1 MWPFASESRGR
12 LATLCGHWGLFL
24 LSPWRACT
32 LQSLLRKNLI
42 IGGARHSFPDH
53 LISQKKDRGTKFVL
67 NSLLGSIN
75 CVSFTSHSSLLRPHL
90 CTHFIIREKTDVPR
104 WGFSTGSGVGSRA
117 GRTQAGRS
125 PCALLTTGTCSD
137 PWNKVAQLGDYFK
150 GHHAWPRTA

>member
-53 LISQKKDRGTKFVL
+53 LISQKKDRGPKFVL

-75 CVSFTSHSSLLRPHL
+75 CVFFTSHSSFKQAQYIYV
-90 CTHFIIREKTDVPR
+90 HFTAEKIEAQR
-104 WGFSTGSGVGSRA
+104 GSVETFTR
-117 GRTQAGRS
+117 
-125 PCALLTTGTCSD
+125 
-137 PWNKVAQLGDYFK
+137 
-150 GHHAWPRTA
+150 